1 VRKRA
6 GPRRDFTPL
15 QAIETRRNALNVEP
29 SMRGT
34 GMSNNPDRN
43 TQVSTEVE
51 GALPAATD
59 APPER
64 PGEGPEPTA
73 HLAVLLKEAEDEA
86 ARLKDAW
93 LRAKAETENVR
104 KQAQND
110 LAKAHK
116 YAIERFAQDLLTV
129 KDALELSLATPNATT
144 EALKDGVELTLK
156 NLNAAF
162 DKARIVEIDPAGE
175 KYDPHRHQA
184 MTMIESAEPPGTV
197 VQVFQKGYLL
207 NDRVLRPA
215 LVAVAKAKDGSA

>member
-1 VRKRA
+1 
-6 GPRRDFTPL
+6 
-15 QAIETRRNALNVEP
+15 
-29 SMRGT
+29 MRGA
-34 GMSNNPDRN
+34 GMSNNPDQN
-43 TQVSTEVE
+43 TQVSAEVE
-51 GALPAATD
+51 GGLPAPTD
-59 APPER
+59 APAAER
-64 PGEGPEPTA
+64 PAEGAEPAA
-73 HLAVLLKEAEDEA
+73 HLAALLKEAE
-86 ARLKDAW
+86 
-93 LRAKAETENVR
+93 
-104 KQAQND
+104 
-110 LAKAHK
+110 
-116 YAIERFAQDLLTV
+116 LLTV

-162 DKARIVEIDPAGE
+162 DKARIVEIDPTGE

>member
-1 VRKRA
+1 
-6 GPRRDFTPL
+6 
-15 QAIETRRNALNVEP
+15 
-29 SMRGT
+29 MR
-34 GMSNNPDRN
+34 NNPDQN
-43 TQVSTEVE
+43 TQVSAEVE
-51 GALPAATD
+51 GGLPATSE
-59 APPER
+59 APAPASDSL
-64 PGEGPEPTA
+64 EPTA
-73 HLAVLLKEAEDEA
+73 HLAALLKEAEDEA

-129 KDALELSLATPNATT
+129 KDALELSLATPNAPT
-144 EALKDGVELTLK
+144 EALTDGVELTLK

-162 DKARIVEIDPAGE
+162 DKARIVEIDPTGE